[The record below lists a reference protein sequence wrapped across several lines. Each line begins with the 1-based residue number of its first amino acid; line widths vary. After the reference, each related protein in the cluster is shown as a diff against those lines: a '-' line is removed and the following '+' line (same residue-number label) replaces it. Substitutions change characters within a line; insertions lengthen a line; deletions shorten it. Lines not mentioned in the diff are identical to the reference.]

1 MAEYI
6 RHEIHFESKNL
17 NQIMGIQFNKKSHL
31 TDNDLCYSM
40 EYLQTYHERE
50 LIRLANKP
58 VELVAEPII
67 DVNPELAVITE
78 LPKIQDSQSELLEAL
93 IEKLQSDSQQE
104 APLISEPV
112 SQYEPDPPTP
122 TLQTPI
128 AVQVYCPET
137 TTAVTATEEE
147 ARSKRKNFSLETKL
161 QIIKK
166 QVCRDSDFDFLL
178 HDEILPLDYDHIQDR
193 TNNSEDNC
201 QALCVISHAIKTRKP
216 SVYKNITNDKET
228 FIINLLNCLTS
239 SKIFLKMYREGKVGI
254 LPIEDVPLSSGIF
267 FKN

>member
-1 MAEYI
+1 MSQVI
-6 RHEIHFESKNL
+6 EI
-17 NQIMGIQFNKKSHL
+17 
-31 TDNDLCYSM
+31 
-40 EYLQTYHERE
+40 
-50 LIRLANKP
+50 
-58 VELVAEPII
+58 
-67 DVNPELAVITE
+67 
-78 LPKIQDSQSELLEAL
+78 PKIQDSQSELLEAL
-93 IEKLQSDSQQE
+93 VEKLQSQSIQE
-104 APLISEPV
+104 VPIIPEC
-112 SQYEPDPPTP
+112 DPELEAQPTS
-122 TLQTPI
+122 LQTPI
-128 AVQVYCPET
+128 AVQEYNVDMP
-137 TTAVTATEEE
+137 VVVTEEE

-178 HDEILPLDYDHIQDR
+178 HDEILPLDYDHIEDR

-216 SVYKNITNDKET
+216 NVYKKITNDKES